1 MSRSTRSTRRTAS
14 RPTRSTRSA
23 RAVRSAAVRTSTAT
37 PRATVRR
44 NLKYFTFQYNRDD
57 VSHAANANGV
67 VIVDKLNSGTS
78 VSLSLQEAKSLYDFL
93 ASQIRTR

>member
-1 MSRSTRSTRRTAS
+1 MARSSTPRSTTRSTRVT
-14 RPTRSTRSA
+14 RPTVTGKRT
-23 RAVRSAAVRTSTAT
+23 RTST